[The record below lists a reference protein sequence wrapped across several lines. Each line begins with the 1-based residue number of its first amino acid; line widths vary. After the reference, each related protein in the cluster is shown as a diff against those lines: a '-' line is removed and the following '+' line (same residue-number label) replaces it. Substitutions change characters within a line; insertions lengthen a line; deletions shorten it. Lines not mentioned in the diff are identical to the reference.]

1 MAHKKK
7 HVLCYLRTHRRLWGL
22 TQQELAGLMGF
33 LSASHVSRIENGK
46 RDPTADT
53 VLACEVLFGVSGS
66 AMFPCAYDA
75 VEERVMRDIHR
86 LDVTLSD
93 AHPADLRK
101 RELLSSAFAR
111 AITRPNTC

>member
-7 HVLCYLRTHRRLWGL
+7 NVLCYLRTHRRLWGL

-46 RDPTADT
+46 RDPTIDT
-53 VLACEVLFGVSGS
+53 VLACEVIFGVSAS
-66 AMFPCAYDA
+66 AIFPCAYDA
-75 VEERVMRDIHR
+75 IEERVMRELHR
-86 LDVTLSD
+86 LDLTLSD
-93 AHPADLRK
+93 TSPVDLRK

-111 AITRPNTC
+111 AITRPNIC